1 MAIWKAWL
9 PKVCKV
15 VSKAVLQPK
24 AARLAKSKV
33 WGNHGHSNEGSNLAE
48 AMWVFCFAA
57 TLSLATTQCFSLNKQ
72 KCTAQQLFC
81 QTLTMCTLSQ
91 QVIKRVTKGGQWNLS
106 LWIFLYMF
114 AQWCP
119 VITFL
124 IGSRCDSLC
133 IQQWVQSIFCWVGP
147 TWWQLLAQLE
157 ESWAAGAVAIRY
169 QGLAA
174 NVHHLISSMDRCRCS
189 QRWAFLRVTKHCCR
203 NNVLNKTGFSNLNEV
218 WMIYLCAAWAL
229 AMVHSQ

>member
-1 MAIWKAWL
+1 MKGQT
-9 PKVCKV
+9 KQRVCEYFAFRQHCHFQHYSV
-15 VSKAVLQPK
+15 VL
-24 AARLAKSKV
+24 L
-33 WGNHGHSNEGSNLAE
+33 
-48 AMWVFCFAA
+48 
-57 TLSLATTQCFSLNKQ
+57 LNKQ
-72 KCTAQQLFC
+72 ECMTQQMFC
-81 QTLTMCTLSQ
+81 QLLSMCTLLQ
-91 QVIKRVTKGGQWNLS
+91 QVIKPLAKGGQCNLS
-106 LWIFLYMF
+106 LCIWLYMLAQRCPVTIFLTV
-114 AQWCP
+114 P
-119 VITFL
+119 
-124 IGSRCDSLC
+124 RCDSLC

-218 WMIYLCAAWAL
+218 WKIYLCAAWAL